1 MLDIPKIRAVLD
13 TASRWD
19 MDLEQFACW
28 SHAHLFNPVLPLE
41 ELEDTDQVGPILDLI
56 QKKYRSKLQAPQG
69 RQKVAAAL
77 QRRGYAWEDIRTALD
92 RFAEDGEDEYDERD
106 D

>member
-28 SHAHLFNPVLPLE
+28 GHAHLFNPVLPLE
-41 ELEDTDQVGPILDLI
+41 ELE
-56 QKKYRSKLQAPQG
+56 
-69 RQKVAAAL
+69 
-77 QRRGYAWEDIRTALD
+77 AWEELMQVTLPEDYRAYLTQLGNGCF
-92 RFAEDGEDEYDERD
+92 RFPVL
-106 D
+106 

>member
-41 ELEDTDQVGPILDLI
+41 ELE
-56 QKKYRSKLQAPQG
+56 
-69 RQKVAAAL
+69 
-77 QRRGYAWEDIRTALD
+77 AWEEQMQVTLPVSTATTG
-92 RFAEDGEDEYDERD
+92 RKHFVMWSAATSG
-106 D
+106 

>member
-19 MDLEQFACW
+19 MDLDQFACW

-41 ELEDTDQVGPILDLI
+41 ELE
-56 QKKYRSKLQAPQG
+56 
-69 RQKVAAAL
+69 
-77 QRRGYAWEDIRTALD
+77 AWEEQMQVTLPEDYRTYLTQLGNGGAARPTGCF
-92 RFAEDGEDEYDERD
+92 RFPVL
-106 D
+106 